1 MAEYPMSASR
11 RLVGRIVL
19 WSLVGVLAIAL
30 LGAAWIGVRAVLAYG
45 HLDNARSIAGDAA
58 SELAD
63 PAAAA
68 GLVDRL
74 SDETAAARSLTGDPV
89 WQAAQGLPWV
99 GPQLSAVATVA
110 RTADDVVADAVA
122 PLAQVA
128 SAFSLDSLR
137 PVDGR
142 FDLSAL
148 TALQEP
154 AAQSAAQMR
163 VAADQLATIDADTL
177 IGPLREPIAQVQTQ
191 LEELAEGA
199 DALQRATALM
209 PTMLGA
215 DGPRNYLVLFQ
226 NNAEWRSLGG
236 IPGAMAVIHTEDG
249 RISLTAQANTGD
261 FQGGLGELTPLT
273 ADQQQLYG
281 SRPLRFVQS
290 VTQLAD
296 FTSGAPLAREIWRN
310 KYGVDVDGVFAV
322 DPVTLSYLLAATG
335 PVTLPTGDV
344 LSEETAVPLLLNE
357 VYQRY
362 ERPKDQDAFFAAATA
377 AVFGTLSSGSVDP
390 AKLVEALVRA
400 GDEHRLYVWNADA
413 ATQSVLDGTTL
424 QGTLPVTDAETTRFG
439 VYLNDGTGSKMD
451 YYMSAGASVGWC
463 STETGAV
470 EAQLSV
476 RLRSDAPADAAS
488 LPAYITGNG
497 AFGVPEGE
505 TATLAYLYLPP
516 GAEVVSASATGTG
529 ADPTTGFGG
538 GYDGDRRVL
547 TWSTRL
553 LPGEEATATVRVSVP
568 RTPQL
573 ETFLTPGVR
582 PEITAPLT
590 ADCGGAGG

>member
-1 MAEYPMSASR
+1 MSAPR
-11 RLVGRIVL
+11 RLAGRIAL
-19 WSLVGVLAIAL
+19 WTLVGVLAIL
-30 LGAAWIGVRAVLAYG
+30 VLGAAWIGVRGSLAYG
-45 HLDNARSIAGDAA
+45 HLENARSTAA
-58 SELAD
+58 SAASDLSD

-68 GLVDRL
+68 GVVDRL
-74 SDETAAARSLTGDPV
+74 SQETAAARSLTSDPV
-89 WQAAQGLPWV
+89 WSAAEGLPWI
-99 GPQLSAVATVA
+99 GAQLRAVSTVA
-110 RTADDVVADAVA
+110 RTADDVASDALA

-128 SAFSLDSLR
+128 SALSLDSLR

-142 FDLSAL
+142 FDVTAL
-148 TALQEP
+148 TALAEP
-154 AAQSAAQMR
+154 ATQTAERLRAA
-163 VAADQLATIDADTL
+163 AAEVDTIDADRL
-177 IGPLREPIAQVQTQ
+177 VAPLRGPITEVQTQ
-191 LEELAEGA
+191 LEDMAEGA

-249 RISLTAQANTGD
+249 RITLAAQANSSD
-261 FQGGLGELTPLT
+261 FSAGLGQLTPLT

-296 FTSGAPLAREIWRN
+296 FTVGASLAREIWRN
-310 KYGVDVDGVFAV
+310 RYGTEVDGVIAV

-344 LSEETAVPLLLNE
+344 LSADTAVPLLLNE

-362 ERPKDQDAFFAAATA
+362 ERPRDQDAFFAAATA
-377 AVFGTLSSGSVDP
+377 AVFGTLSSGQIDP

-400 GDEHRLYVWNADA
+400 GDEHRLYLWSADA
-413 ATQSVLDGTTL
+413 GTQAVLDGTTL

-451 YYMSAGASVGWC
+451 FYMTAGTSVGWC
-463 STETGAV
+463 TTPTGDTEA
-470 EAQLSV
+470 ELSV
-476 RLRSDAPADAAS
+476 ILRSDAPADAAS
-488 LPAYITGNG
+488 LPAYITGNS
-497 AFGVPEGE
+497 AFGVPAGQ

-553 LPGEEATATVRVSVP
+553 LPGEAATATVRVSVP

-573 ETFLTPGVR
+573 EAFLTPGVR
-582 PEITAPLT
+582 PTIPAPLAAECSPT
-590 ADCGGAGG
+590 GG